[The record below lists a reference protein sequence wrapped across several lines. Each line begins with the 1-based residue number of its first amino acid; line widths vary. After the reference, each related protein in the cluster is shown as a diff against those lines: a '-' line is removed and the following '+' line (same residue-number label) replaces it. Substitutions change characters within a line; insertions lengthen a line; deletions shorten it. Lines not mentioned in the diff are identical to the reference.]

1 MRIILAVDGSDQS
14 HAATQALA
22 HLARAEQ
29 VTVVHVLDVP
39 VPAFPM
45 VVPEASQALF
55 QNIQKT
61 MQEEGERMLATANAS
76 LPMNVGPSQTR
87 LETGKPA
94 DVILALA
101 AETHADLIVLSSR
114 GLNPVKEL
122 LLGSVSH
129 RIVAHAPCSVFVVN
143 RPVRTCDQVL
153 LAIEGKWDGEAAIR
167 WLKAKPFRAMP
178 EISVL
183 TVLPFS
189 PPPWPAGAAVSKAME
204 QEVVERA
211 SWFLEDLVKQ
221 LVAMG
226 YRAKPL
232 VLVGSPAV
240 AITEQIQKAKP
251 DLLLIGCR
259 QREGLTRFVLG
270 SVSHT
275 LLHRAPC
282 PVLLFH

>member
-22 HLARAEQ
+22 HLTRAEQ
-29 VTVVHVLDVP
+29 VTVIHAMDVP
-39 VPAFPM
+39 LPAFSM
-45 VVPEASQALF
+45 VVPEASQALY
-55 QNIQKT
+55 QAIQEQ
-61 MQEEGERMLATANAS
+61 MREEGERMLVTTTAS
-76 LPMNVGPSQTR
+76 LPIDVGPSSTR

-101 AETHADLIVLSSR
+101 AETHADLIVLGSR
-114 GLNPVKEL
+114 GLNPLKEL

-143 RPVRTCDQVL
+143 RPVRTCDHVL

-167 WLKAKPFRAMP
+167 WLETKPFRTMP
-178 EISVL
+178 EILVL

-204 QEVVERA
+204 QEVVDRA
-211 SWFLEDLVKQ
+211 SWFLEDLVKK
-221 LVAMG
+221 LLGLG
-226 YRAKPL
+226 YQAKPL
-232 VLVGSPAV
+232 VQVGSPAV
-240 AITEQIQKAKP
+240 AIMEQVQKVRP
-251 DLLLIGCR
+251 DLLLIGSR

-275 LLHRAPC
+275 LLHRSPC
-282 PVLLFH
+282 PVLLIH

>member
-22 HLARAEQ
+22 HLSRAEE

-61 MQEEGERMLATANAS
+61 MQEEGERMLATATAS
-76 LPMNVGPSQTR
+76 LPMNVGPSQTK

-101 AETHADLIVLSSR
+101 AETHADLIVLGSR
-114 GLNPVKEL
+114 GLNPMKEL

>member
-1 MRIILAVDGSDQS
+1 MRIILAIDGSDQS
-14 HAATQALA
+14 HAATLALA
-22 HLARAEQ
+22 HLSRAEE

-39 VPAFPM
+39 TPAFPM
-45 VVPEASQALF
+45 MASEASQALF
-55 QNIQKT
+55 NRVLKA
-61 MQEEGERMLATANAS
+61 MREEGERILATTTAS
-76 LPMNVGPSQTR
+76 LPMDVGPSSTK
-87 LETGKPA
+87 LETGKAA

-101 AETHADLIVLSSR
+101 AEIRPDLIVLGSR
-114 GLNPVKEL
+114 GLNPLKEL

-129 RIVAHAPCSVFVVN
+129 RIVAHAPCSVLVVN
-143 RPVRTCDQVL
+143 RPVRTCEQVL
-153 LAIEGKWDGEAAIR
+153 VAIEGKWDSEAAIR
-167 WLKAKPFRAMP
+167 WLRTKPFRTMP
-178 EISVL
+178 EIQVL

-211 SWFLEDLVKQ
+211 SWFLEDLVQ
-221 LVAMG
+221 QVVAMG
-226 YRAKPL
+226 YPAKPL
-232 VLVGSPAV
+232 VVIGSPAV
-240 AITEQIQKAKP
+240 AIMEQIQKVKP

-275 LLHRAPC
+275 LLHRSPC

>member
-22 HLARAEQ
+22 HLSRAEQ
-29 VTVVHVLDVP
+29 VAVVHVLDVP

-45 VVPEASQALF
+45 MVPEASQALY
-55 QNIQKT
+55 QAIQKK
-61 MQEEGERMLATANAS
+61 MQEEGERMLATATAS
-76 LPMNVGPSQTR
+76 LPMNVGPTSTR

-101 AETHADLIVLSSR
+101 AETHADLIVLGSR
-114 GLNPVKEL
+114 GLNPMKEL

-129 RIVAHAPCSVFVVN
+129 RIVAHAGCSVFVIN

-167 WLKAKPFRAMP
+167 WLGTKPFRTMP
-178 EISVL
+178 EIFLL

-204 QEVVERA
+204 QEVVDRA
-211 SWFLEDLVKQ
+211 SWFLEDLVKK
-221 LVAMG
+221 LVDLG
-226 YRAKPL
+226 YQATPL
-232 VLVGSPAV
+232 VLVGSPV
-240 AITEQIQKAKP
+240 VTIMEQIQKVRP
-251 DLLLIGCR
+251 DLLLIGSR

-275 LLHRAPC
+275 LLHRSPC
-282 PVLLFH
+282 PVLLFR

>member
-22 HLARAEQ
+22 HLSRAEE
-29 VTVVHVLDVP
+29 VAVVHVLDVP
-39 VPAFPM
+39 MPAFPM
-45 VVPEASQALF
+45 MVPEASQALY
-55 QNIQKT
+55 QAVQKT
-61 MQEEGERMLATANAS
+61 MQEEGERILATATAS
-76 LPMNVGPSQTR
+76 LPMNVGPSQTK

-101 AETHADLIVLSSR
+101 AETHADLIVLGSR
-114 GLNPVKEL
+114 GLNPMKEL

-129 RIVAHAPCSVFVVN
+129 RIVAHAPCSVLVVN
-143 RPVRTCDQVL
+143 RPLRTCDQVL

-178 EISVL
+178 EISAL

-232 VLVGSPAV
+232 VVVGSPAV

>member
-1 MRIILAVDGSDQS
+1 
-14 HAATQALA
+14 
-22 HLARAEQ
+22 
-29 VTVVHVLDVP
+29 
-39 VPAFPM
+39 
-45 VVPEASQALF
+45 
-55 QNIQKT
+55 
-61 MQEEGERMLATANAS
+61 
-76 LPMNVGPSQTR
+76 
-87 LETGKPA
+87 
-94 DVILALA
+94 
-101 AETHADLIVLSSR
+101 
-114 GLNPVKEL
+114 
-122 LLGSVSH
+122 
-129 RIVAHAPCSVFVVN
+129 
-143 RPVRTCDQVL
+143 
-153 LAIEGKWDGEAAIR
+153 
-167 WLKAKPFRAMP
+167 
-178 EISVL
+178 
-183 TVLPFS
+183 
-189 PPPWPAGAAVSKAME
+189 ME

>member
-1 MRIILAVDGSDQS
+1 MRIMLAIDGSDQS

-22 HLARAEQ
+22 HLSRAEE
-29 VTVVHVLDVP
+29 VTIVHVLDVP
-39 VPAFPM
+39 VPGFPM
-45 VVPEASQALF
+45 LVPEASQALF
-55 QNIQKT
+55 QKVLKAMREQ
-61 MQEEGERMLATANAS
+61 GEHMLATATAS
-76 LPMNVGPSQTR
+76 LPMNAGPSSTR

-94 DVILALA
+94 DVILAVA
-101 AETHADLIVLSSR
+101 AETHADLIVLGSR
-114 GLNPVKEL
+114 SLNPVKEL

-129 RIVAHAPCSVFVVN
+129 RIVAHAPCSVLVVN
-143 RPVRTCDQVL
+143 RPLQTCGQVL
-153 LAIEGKWDGEAAIR
+153 LAIEGNWDKAAAIR
-167 WLKAKPFRAMP
+167 WLNAKPFRTMP
-178 EISVL
+178 EIQVL

-204 QEVVERA
+204 QEAVERA

-221 LVAMG
+221 LADMG
-226 YRAKPL
+226 YPAKPH
-232 VLVGSPAV
+232 VQVGSPAV
-240 AITEQIQKAKP
+240 AIMEQIQKARP
-251 DLLLIGCR
+251 DLLLIGSR